1 MAALIGLDKHLEYP
15 SRKNKVKEQDKKEK
29 DIQQQ
34 IKRKVS
40 KTGL

>member
-1 MAALIGLDKHLEYP
+1 MAALIELDKQLEYP
-15 SRKNKVKEQDKKEK
+15 SCKKKFKEQAKKEK